1 MPSEISEVDVM
12 IGRVKQITAWLGL
25 AGSVAFCMAAGAA
38 GYHQIECAHKTAVLA
53 EDATPEMPVHT
64 DTIINVTTNVEPG
77 GYLIVNSPE
86 QEDVQAR
93 QISDSDRDLIAQT
106 IAAEAENQPLEG
118 KILIAHVIL
127 NRVDNEAFPD
137 TVEGVIS
144 APGQFATWHNGRIQK
159 AVPTVEDY
167 EAVKLALHGENQ
179 EPVFFFRNQH
189 YHGCGKPYTQV
200 GDHYFSTMKGMV

>member
-1 MPSEISEVDVM
+1 M

-38 GYHQIECAHKTAVLA
+38 GYHQIECARKTAVLA

-86 QEDVQAR
+86 HEDVQAR

-144 APGQFATWHNGRIQK
+144 APGQFTTWHNGQIQK

-167 EAVKLALHGENQ
+167 EAVKLALRGENQ

-200 GDHYFSTMKGMV
+200 GDHYFSTIKGMV

>member
-53 EDATPEMPVHT
+53 EDVTPEMPVHT

-144 APGQFATWHNGRIQK
+144 APGQFTTWHNGQIQK
-159 AVPTVEDY
+159 AVPSVEDY
-167 EAVKLALHGENQ
+167 EAVKLALRGENQ

>member
-1 MPSEISEVDVM
+1 M

-38 GYHQIECAHKTAVLA
+38 GYHQIECAHKTAVLT

-86 QEDVQAR
+86 QEDVQTR

-144 APGQFATWHNGRIQK
+144 APGQFTTWHNGQIQK
-159 AVPTVEDY
+159 VVPTAEDY
-167 EAVKLALHGENQ
+167 EAVKLALRGENQ

>member
-1 MPSEISEVDVM
+1 M
-12 IGRVKQITAWLGL
+12 IGRLRQVSAWLGL

-38 GYHQIECAHKTAVLA
+38 GFHQIEVAKQTAVLTA
-53 EDATPEMPVHT
+53 DASEPETARPVAT
-64 DTIINVTTNVEPG
+64 TIVNVSAEPG
-77 GYLIVNSPE
+77 AYVIFSEQSEPE
-86 QEDVQAR
+86 QSEPSTR
-93 QISDSDRDLIAQT
+93 EISDEDRDLIAST

-118 KILIAHVIL
+118 KILVAHVIL
-127 NRVDNEAFPD
+127 NRVDSEIFPD
-137 TVEGVIS
+137 TVREVIS
-144 APGQFATWHNGRIQK
+144 APGQFTTWHNGQIQK

-167 EAVKLALHGENQ
+167 EAVKLALRGENQ

>member
-38 GYHQIECAHKTAVLA
+38 GYHQIECAHKTSVLA

-127 NRVDNEAFPD
+127 NRVDNDAFPN

-144 APGQFATWHNGRIQK
+144 QDGQFTTWSHGQIQK
-159 AVPTVEDY
+159 AVPSVEDY
-167 EAVKLALHGENQ
+167 EAVKLALRGENQ

>member
-1 MPSEISEVDVM
+1 M
-12 IGRVKQITAWLGL
+12 IGRLRQVSAWLGL
-25 AGSVAFCMAAGAA
+25 AGSVAFCMTAGAA
-38 GYHQIECAHKTAVLA
+38 GFHQIEVAKHSAMLTADMSEPETAHPV
-53 EDATPEMPVHT
+53 AT
-64 DTIINVTTNVEPG
+64 TIVNVSAEPG
-77 GYLIVNSPE
+77 AYVIFSEQPE
-86 QEDVQAR
+86 EEAPAPNIR
-93 QISDSDRDLIAQT
+93 EISDEDRDLIAST

-144 APGQFATWHNGRIQK
+144 APGQFTTWHNGQIQK

-167 EAVKLALHGENQ
+167 EAVKLALRGENQ

>member
-38 GYHQIECAHKTAVLA
+38 GYHQIECAHKTAVLT

-86 QEDVQAR
+86 QEDVQTR

-144 APGQFATWHNGRIQK
+144 APGQFTTWHNGQIQK
-159 AVPTVEDY
+159 VVPTVEDY
-167 EAVKLALHGENQ
+167 EAVKLALRGENQ